1 MGNNNQKL
9 PLRKA
14 QSVPE
19 SQVRISEAARCHVEM
34 IFNRYTQCYTD
45 LPKSIKICVLL

>member
-19 SQVRISEAARCHVEM
+19 SQVRISEAVRCHVEM
-34 IFNRYTQCYTD
+34 ISNRYTVI
-45 LPKSIKICVLL
+45 PKSFKVYVLV